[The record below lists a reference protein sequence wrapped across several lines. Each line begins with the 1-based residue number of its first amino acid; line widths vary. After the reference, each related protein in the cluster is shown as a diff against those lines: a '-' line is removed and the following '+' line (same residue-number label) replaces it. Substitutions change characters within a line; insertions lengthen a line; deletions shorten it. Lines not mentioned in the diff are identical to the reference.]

1 MPQKQTKA
9 EKERER
15 KRLQGTSKTKGGVTK
30 VTRGKAKPKA
40 KAFDQAKHRPKG
52 GLGALAKKVKKQ
64 KAAKKKKKEK

>member
-1 MPQKQTKA
+1 
-9 EKERER
+9 
-15 KRLQGTSKTKGGVTK
+15 VTK